1 MKSIQ
6 FMDGSRHAVANIYCV
21 GRNYAAHAAELG
33 NAVEQEPFV
42 FLKPTSALRGEGE
55 PLQLPAFSSDV
66 HYECELVLMIGQ
78 DAKHVLAEA
87 ALSHVLGYGVGL
99 DLTAR
104 DLQAIAKE
112 KGLPWTLS
120 KGFDG
125 AACVSR
131 FIPASAL
138 PDPGQISFSLDID
151 GERRQSGDT
160 RLMVHGIPALI
171 AYLSS
176 RYTLLAGD
184 LIFTG
189 TPQGVGPLCSGQQ
202 LALDLAGQV
211 QARFDVA

>member
-1 MKSIQ
+1 MKAIQ
-6 FMDGSRHAVANIYCV
+6 FLDGRQQSVSNIYCV

-42 FLKPTSALRGEGE
+42 FLKPTSSLRGEGE
-55 PLQLPAFSSDV
+55 PLQLPSFSTDV
-66 HYECELVLMIGQ
+66 HFECELVLMIGKA
-78 DAKHVLAEA
+78 AKHVPVEA
-87 ALSHVLGYGVGL
+87 ALSHVLGYGIGL

-104 DLQAIAKE
+104 DLQAVAKE

-125 AACVSR
+125 AACVSQ
-131 FIPASAL
+131 FIPASAI
-138 PDPGQISFSLDID
+138 PDPSVTHFSLDID
-151 GERRQSGDT
+151 GERRQTGDA

-176 RYTLLAGD
+176 RYTLLEGD

-189 TPQGVGPLCSGQQ
+189 TPQGVGPLKSGQH
-202 LALDLAGQV
+202 LVLDLAGFV
-211 QARFDVA
+211 QARFNVA